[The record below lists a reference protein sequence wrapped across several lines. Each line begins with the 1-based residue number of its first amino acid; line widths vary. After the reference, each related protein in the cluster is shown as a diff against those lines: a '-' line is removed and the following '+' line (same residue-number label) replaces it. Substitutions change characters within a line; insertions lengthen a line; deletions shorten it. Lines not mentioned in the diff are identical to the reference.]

1 MVVKIFDSGGE
12 EQTWDW
18 LAAEYGS
25 VNVRQAGPGHGYR
38 VLELREQVGQPSLDA
53 LVLDGNGRPQ
63 PGILVARRWPYRQE
77 NAELPALP
85 QAAATWYERGVS
97 GRTSNQGTVG
107 FATGGGDFYDPS
119 QQSGASTLW
128 VEGNSD
134 AVEGL
139 GVLRKAGY
147 PHLRVVFKWTSDG
160 PPPEPPPVPPP
171 PEPPPEP
178 PPPEPPPGPA
188 PEVIAQVK
196 SLIYQAQA
204 LLNQAL
210 ELLEG

>member
-1 MVVKIFDSGGE
+1 MAVKIFDSGGAE
-12 EQTWDW
+12 RSWEW
-18 LAAEYGS
+18 LAAGYGS
-25 VNVRQAGPGHGYR
+25 VNVRQASPGEGYR
-38 VLELREQVGQPSLDA
+38 VVELRERVGLANLDV
-53 LVLDGNGRPQ
+53 LVLDGQGRPEA
-63 PGILVARRWPYRQE
+63 GILVARRWPYRE
-77 NAELPALP
+77 ANAELPPLP
-85 QAAATWYERGVS
+85 QPAATWYERGVT
-97 GRTSNQGTVG
+97 GRTTEQGTIG
-107 FATGGGDFYDPS
+107 FATGGGDFYDPT

-139 GVLRKAGY
+139 GVLRKSGY
-147 PHLRVVFKWTSDG
+147 PRLGVVFKWTSDG
-160 PPPEPPPVPPP
+160 PVPGQPPIPPP

-178 PPPEPPPGPA
+178 PPGPE

-196 SLIYQAQA
+196 SLIRQAQA